1 MMQHVF
7 EEGSTAEADVQ
18 RGDKLG
24 LVVQAVGLRG
34 I

>member
-1 MMQHVF
+1 MMQRVF
-7 EEGSTAEADVQ
+7 EEGSTAEADVE

-24 LVVQAVGLRG
+24 PVVQAVGHRG